1 MDDITSRDD
10 ERAREQAAEKA
21 RKDEQDRQ
29 RNDQK
34 ARDQTSEK
42 ARKDEQD
49 RLRNEQK
56 TRDQASEQGR
66 KDEQARQ
73 KERDQAAEKGRK
85 QGLEEGR
92 ARERRKGGSG
102 LTILLT
108 LIVLVILLAVVAF
121 LTLSVNVSTVTPG
134 SALPFT
140 TKYAVSFP
148 EGQTITIG
156 NTHINVLSYQNELI
170 SDIDG
175 DRQKL
180 VVGEDRV
187 ISERRAII
195 TTLGAVTL
203 LDTHFQINLTYKGEN
218 QNRAYFDMAIHTSQ
232 QVPDFLLRRLLPPE
246 IEAQP
251 M

>member
-1 MDDITSRDD
+1 MQRR
-10 ERAREQAAEKA
+10 EPFRQLRAENREGWHAAH
-21 RKDEQDRQ
+21 R
-29 RNDQK
+29 
-34 ARDQTSEK
+34 
-42 ARKDEQD
+42 
-49 RLRNEQK
+49 
-56 TRDQASEQGR
+56 
-66 KDEQARQ
+66 
-73 KERDQAAEKGRK
+73 
-85 QGLEEGR
+85 
-92 ARERRKGGSG
+92 
-102 LTILLT
+102 
-108 LIVLVILLAVVAF
+108 
-121 LTLSVNVSTVTPG
+121 
-134 SALPFT
+134 
-140 TKYAVSFP
+140 
-148 EGQTITIG
+148 
-156 NTHINVLSYQNELI
+156 ELI

-232 QVPDFLLRRLLPPE
+232 QVPDVLLRRLLPPE